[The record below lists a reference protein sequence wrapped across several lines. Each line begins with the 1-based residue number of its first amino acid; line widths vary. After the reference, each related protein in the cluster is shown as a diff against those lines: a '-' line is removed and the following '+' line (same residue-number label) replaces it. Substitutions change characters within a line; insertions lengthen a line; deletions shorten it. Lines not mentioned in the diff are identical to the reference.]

1 MYCIKAE
8 GYAQC
13 VIQSGVMLHNI
24 PMLHCV
30 LRRICRGAVSCVV
43 YSMLSPNDIKQATY
57 LLEEN
62 LGVHEQHIIHDA
74 ASHSGISVSR
84 P

>member
-1 MYCIKAE
+1 M
-8 GYAQC
+8 
-13 VIQSGVMLHNI
+13 
-24 PMLHCV
+24 
-30 LRRICRGAVSCVV
+30 V